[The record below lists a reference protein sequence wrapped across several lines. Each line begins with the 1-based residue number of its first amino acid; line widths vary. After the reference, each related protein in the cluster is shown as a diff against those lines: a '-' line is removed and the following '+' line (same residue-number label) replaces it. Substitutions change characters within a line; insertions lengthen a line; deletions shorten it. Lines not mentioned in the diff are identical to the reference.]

1 MSNAESRYTAA
12 LLIEAATLA
21 DLDDIV
27 GIEEA
32 CFSAPWTRKML
43 EAELVGNQ
51 FSSFLIAKQAGPGST
66 GPHLVGYVCF
76 WVVFEELRIMNVAV
90 TPSVRRQGIAR
101 RLVTRALEIGRDK
114 SATKGLLEVRA
125 SNEAARRLYG
135 QLGFREVS
143 VRARYYTNP
152 VEDAVLMEM
161 APVQRPS
168 GPAGADI
175 AASSEEVCPERK
187 AVHGPL

>member
-1 MSNAESRYTAA
+1 MSDAESHCGAA
-12 LLIEAATLA
+12 LLIEPATLA

-43 EAELVGNQ
+43 KAELVGNQ
-51 FSSFLIAKQAGPGST
+51 FSSFLIAKQAGPGSA
-66 GPHLVGYVCF
+66 GSHLVGYVCF

-90 TPSVRRQGIAR
+90 IPSVRRQGIAR
-101 RLVTRALEIGRDK
+101 RLVTRAVEIGCDK

-143 VRARYYTNP
+143 VRTRYYTNP

-161 APVQRPS
+161 APLQRPT
-168 GPAGADI
+168 GPAGAEA
-175 AASSEEVCPERK
+175 AASSEEVCSERK
-187 AVHGPL
+187 AIHGPL

>member
-1 MSNAESRYTAA
+1 
-12 LLIEAATLA
+12 
-21 DLDDIV
+21 
-27 GIEEA
+27 
-32 CFSAPWTRKML
+32 ML

-51 FSSFLIAKQAGPGST
+51 FSRFLIARQPGLGST

-101 RLVTRALEIGRDK
+101 RLVTQALEIGRNK

-125 SNEAARRLYG
+125 SNEAARRLYR
-135 QLGFREVS
+135 QLGFREVC
-143 VRARYYTNP
+143 VRTRYYTHP

-161 APVQRPS
+161 APVERPT
-168 GPAGADI
+168 GPEGTEA
-175 AASSEEVCPERK
+175 AASSEEVCPDRK
-187 AVHGPL
+187 AVRGPL